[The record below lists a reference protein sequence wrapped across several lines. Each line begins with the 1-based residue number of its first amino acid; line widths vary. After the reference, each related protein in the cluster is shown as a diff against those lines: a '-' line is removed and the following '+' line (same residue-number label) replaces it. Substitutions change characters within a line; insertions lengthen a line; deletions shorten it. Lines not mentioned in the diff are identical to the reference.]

1 LYSIILY
8 GYDMLKIISDKAI
21 DRRKYLFCIEEICN
35 LSGHFGNDTERLEKE
50 LDAEID
56 EYR

>member
-1 LYSIILY
+1 
-8 GYDMLKIISDKAI
+8 MLKIISDKAI